1 MRPATPEGTS
11 DDRTLRVLVVDD
23 NRTTRMMLSKL
34 IPLLVSCE
42 LQACQDGP
50 SAIETARW
58 FLPTVVLL
66 DIALPGM
73 DGIAVARRLRE
84 DERLHRT
91 LLVAVTG
98 YDTPDDRRRIRE
110 AGFDIYLAKPID
122 AAVLEQLLLGESMR
136 LSERGERDV
145 ILDRSAAPG
154 FGASDD

>member
-1 MRPATPEGTS
+1 
-11 DDRTLRVLVVDD
+11 VLVVDD

-34 IPLLVSCE
+34 IPLLVPCE
-42 LQACQDGP
+42 LQACHDGL

-58 FLPTVVLL
+58 FLPAVILL

-84 DERLHRT
+84 DERFHRT
-91 LLVAVTG
+91 LVVAVTG

-122 AAVLEQLLLGESMR
+122 AGVLEQLLLGESMR

-145 ILDRSAAPG
+145 VFDRSAAHRL
-154 FGASDD
+154 GALDD